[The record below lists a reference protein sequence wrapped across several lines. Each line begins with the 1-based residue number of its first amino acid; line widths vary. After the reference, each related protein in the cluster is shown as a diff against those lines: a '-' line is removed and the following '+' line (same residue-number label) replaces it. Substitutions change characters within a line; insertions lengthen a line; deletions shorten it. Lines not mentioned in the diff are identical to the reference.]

1 MTQAFSQ
8 RVRRRREAAQSL
20 TVAISVLF
28 LLLFLGGIF
37 IAIVINNLRAARTG
51 AKQTASS
58 RFAQAGLEYLDRQL
72 SESPE
77 GADWRPR
84 PDFANGAIDPNDPDF
99 DWLRPCNDPSI
110 DPLADPAEP
119 CGYTRV
125 NFGGDDPTVG
135 NLGGRGLIRVSY
147 LPYRPLTGAGSQIGD
162 LWDDVNR
169 NGAFDGTQ
177 ERVCRSGEA
186 PGPGG
191 CIAPDPTRKYI
202 KLEAVGRA
210 GIVVTGDPTTYARSQ
225 GKSLLYE
232 KVGYKSI
239 GLNEYVR
246 YITNKDGSPTT
257 ASLGAMIQ
265 MKDAPA
271 GSPGARPNTPGTE
284 AAEPRLRE
292 IPSIYYGPIR
302 SNANLRFYGPNY
314 LFLDPRR
321 NDALEVAGLISLANV
336 PDGETN
342 LNNYSP
348 VVVPSEPAN
357 DGEEASTQGNYGR
370 AWVTNIGATGSIA
383 PSVAPNLLPSGSPV
397 FSLLGG
403 LVRDNAA
410 GVGTP
415 GANLRH
421 VARLSVPLIDL
432 VRYRSVT
439 QGSERM
445 AAVHTGPNPVGG
457 FADPNFAGSIGWGAN
472 MYIGNTGEVNR
483 PSNALIDAY
492 SPRVDWLTP
501 GGSTNWQ
508 TGFKYEPPGVT
519 ITFTPRFIILERTPT
534 RPNDPQQRPFT
545 FRDPATGN
553 RLTNTQTI
561 IRYTDL
567 GGGPGAPAAGIAG
580 GTPTFAGYPAVPITP
595 NIYQGD
601 FTIFAEGNV
610 RVRGV
615 IGGRDPETARYFL
628 RHLTVVS
635 GGTIYVDGSLLR
647 DNLGGDPA
655 TDPLADNS
663 ANAAQVRGRS
673 TIALLAKEYVTVNT
687 TQFLKPGDSRPAGA
701 NVAPQEGPA
710 RLSATP
716 GALDNLTY
724 QTITTAPVN
733 FYDANG
739 RITGLTTP
747 NYGGQRLFL
756 RQSSADAPP
765 DGANIWLTMNQSVQG
780 GFLQD
785 NPIIPAPFPVVGDG
799 ATGPAGVWL
808 NSVFAIPPA
817 TMFPANGVPYAAPTN
832 AGMTNAG
839 KIIYDRPNSTSDY
852 LLSRL
857 GISPLDV
864 RVEALMYAQEGS
876 FFIIPGPWLNAN
888 PNDTYL
894 RYMVGDVATG
904 NTPTVR
910 RDGENALVNPN
921 DPARIHPRYPF
932 FGEPQDI
939 RLTFF
944 GAISENLPAE
954 IGDQGSWLEK
964 WGWVPRYQGS
974 MGLPSE
980 PGYPVQADAGSATP
994 TTVPTVH
1001 GPIDPALLPGPL
1013 GRGAGIVYSFDDRL
1027 LLPYAGDGSPLRAD
1041 GFGRVLPAAP
1051 RLPVAP
1057 GMIYTGERTR

>member
-1 MTQAFSQ
+1 MPSAEFRDTNKMTQAISQ

-37 IAIVINNLRAARTG
+37 IAIVINNLRAGRTN

-58 RFAQAGLEYLDRQL
+58 RFALAGLEYLDRQL

-135 NLGGRGLIRVSY
+135 NLGGRALVRVSY
-147 LPYRPLTGAGSQIGD
+147 LPYRPLTGGQPGD

-169 NGAFDGTQ
+169 DGTFNGVQ
-177 ERVCRSGEA
+177 ERICRSGENPA
-186 PGPGG
+186 PGA
-191 CIAPDPTRKYI
+191 CIAADPTRKYI

-210 GIVVTGDPTTYARSQ
+210 GIIVTADPTTYARSQ

-232 KVGYKSI
+232 RVGYKSI

-246 YITNKDGSPTT
+246 YITNKDGSPVT
-257 ASLGAMIQ
+257 ANLGAILQ
-265 MKDAPA
+265 VKDAPA
-271 GSPGARPNTPGTE
+271 GANSTTRPIDTTQPE
-284 AAEPRLRE
+284 LVEPRLRD
-292 IPSIYYGPIR
+292 IASVYYGPIR
-302 SNANLRFYGPNY
+302 SNTSLQFHGPNY

-336 PDGETN
+336 PDGAIALPNT
-342 LNNYSP
+342 P
-348 VVVPSEPAN
+348 QEPAN
-357 DGEEASTQGNYGR
+357 DAQELQAQTNPGR
-370 AWVTNIGATGSIA
+370 VWVTDIGGTGSLPPPA
-383 PSVAPNLLPSGSPV
+383 NPNVFPSGSAV
-397 FSLLGG
+397 FSLLNG

-421 VARLSVPLIDL
+421 VARQSVPLIDL
-432 VRYRSVT
+432 SRYRSIT
-439 QGSERM
+439 QGAERM
-445 AAVHTGPNPVGG
+445 ANIHTGPNPVGA
-457 FADPNFAGSIGWGAN
+457 FPDPNFAGTIGWGAN
-472 MYIGNTGEVNR
+472 LYIGNAGEVNR

-492 SPRVDWLTP
+492 SPRADWLTP
-501 GGSTNWQ
+501 GGTSNWQ

-519 ITFTPRFIILERTPT
+519 ITFTPRFMILERTAT
-534 RPNDPQQRPFT
+534 RPTDPQQRPFA
-545 FRDPATGN
+545 FRDPVSGD
-553 RLTNTQTI
+553 RLTNAQTI

-567 GGGPGAPAAGIAG
+567 AGGPGAPTAGIAT
-580 GTPTFAGYPAVPITP
+580 GTPTYAGYPATAVSP
-595 NIYQGD
+595 NVFQGD
-601 FTIFAEGNV
+601 FTVFAEGNV

-647 DNLGGDPA
+647 DNLIDDA
-655 TDPLADNS
+655 SAD
-663 ANAAQVRGRS
+663 AARVRGRS

-687 TQFLKPGDSRPAGA
+687 TQFLKPGDTRLAPATI
-701 NVAPQEGPA
+701 APQEGPA
-710 RLSATP
+710 QLSALP
-716 GALDNLTY
+716 GALDNFTY
-724 QTITTAPVN
+724 QFMNVPVDV
-733 FYDANG
+733 YDANG
-739 RITGLTTP
+739 RMTNLLVPDYAVPASGA
-747 NYGGQRLFL
+747 QRLFV
-756 RQSSADAPP
+756 RQSSVDPAP
-765 DGANIWLTMNQSVQG
+765 DGANVIPTMNQSLVG
-780 GFLQD
+780 GLIQD
-785 NPIIPAPFPVVGDG
+785 NPILPVPPFPPPGTFQVVGDG
-799 ATGPAGVWL
+799 ASGIWL
-808 NSVFAIPPA
+808 NSVFPLP
-817 TMFPANGVPYAAPTN
+817 VAALFPTN
-832 AGMTNAG
+832 AVPFASPSVTGMENKG
-839 KIIYDRPNSTSDY
+839 KILYDRPNSTSDY

-857 GISPLDV
+857 GVAPLDV

-888 PNDTYL
+888 PNDTYQ
-894 RYMVGDVATG
+894 RYMVGDAALG
-904 NTPTVR
+904 PNPTRR
-910 RDGENALVNPN
+910 RDGENASTVSRI
-921 DPARIHPRYPF
+921 DPRFPF
-932 FGEPQDI
+932 YNEPQDI

-954 IGDQGSWLEK
+954 VGDQGAWLEK

-974 MGLPSE
+974 TGLPSE
-980 PGYPVQADAGSATP
+980 PGYPLQQLVAPS
-994 TTVPTVH
+994 VH
-1001 GPIDPALLPGPL
+1001 GPMDPTLLPGPL
-1013 GRGAGIVYSFDDRL
+1013 GRGVGIVYSFDDRL
-1027 LLPYAGDGSPLRAD
+1027 LLPYATDGSPLRFD

-1057 GMIYTGERTR
+1057 GMIYSGERTR